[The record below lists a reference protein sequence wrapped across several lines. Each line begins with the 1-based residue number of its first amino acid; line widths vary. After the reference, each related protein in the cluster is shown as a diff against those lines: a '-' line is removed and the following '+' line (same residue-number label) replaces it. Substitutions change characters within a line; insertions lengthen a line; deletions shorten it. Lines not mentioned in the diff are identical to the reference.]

1 MSVREENL
9 NITLAE
15 LLAEKGLKAL
25 GEVILRKKGRRPEP
39 DVLIELNGVRIIIEG
54 KKPGMWDALVAQC
67 AERLDNNV
75 CDLCV
80 MVEYADFKLKK
91 LVPNQVD
98 VKEALLGGKFNIG
111 FLSYVDRAG
120 LDKWMATAPKPEQYN
135 DVSFDDL
142 LTYLMSAYSRIVRE
156 DIIEPV
162 INRMNEVLED
172 FAIKLSTTINLER
185 LKEVLELHK
194 TEEEQMASKDAQKLV
209 STAGL
214 LLVDALVFHEIIAAS
229 HKNVPT
235 LSTIMSA
242 QNVKKELETS
252 WQYIIH
258 NIDYE
263 PVLDIALDILM
274 NIPASAVLDKQ
285 LRSLANLAYDIA
297 SSKVLLRHDLFGRI
311 YHKLLLGKLVK
322 YYATYYTSI
331 PAARLLARLLLN
343 LPSDLDA
350 KTAPPTFNGEPLRIV
365 DFACGSGTL
374 LSAICKEIDARHRI
388 EADNLMVDEVH
399 KYLVEEGIWGFDV
412 LHHAVH
418 LAATVLSLHN
428 PIPVEDS
435 KLFALRLGD
444 GKYLGSVNFLSSSEL
459 GQEMLLTTG
468 HAASRGAEKIGVKK
482 KRAEAIALPNFHFCI
497 MNPPFTRSVGGNL
510 LFGSLPKK
518 ERAELQKSLSQVL
531 KEKGLTGIGQAG
543 LGAVFVFIA
552 DKYLEENG
560 RLGVVLP
567 RAVLSGV
574 SWQKVREKLLADY
587 HLEYIITSY
596 ETHNGWNFSENTNL
610 SEVLIVARKK
620 KKNEEPHYTYF
631 ANLWKKPS
639 NELESIH
646 LGTQLK
652 ELYTSG
658 KLYDIE
664 NSNASPYHLKLH
676 GKKVGEVYSAM
687 ITDSNF
693 GVYNIFSQ
701 MELNRTLLFLRKG
714 IVYLPDQ
721 GIVGNLR
728 LTTLARLGAEIGPDR
743 RQVHS
748 TFSFSETSVGSM
760 YKTLW
765 GYDSSITKTILQKPN
780 GYLDPK
786 NARQARELWK
796 RSGDFLIVER
806 ARLNTY
812 TVLAAYLDEV
822 VLSNVW
828 WPINTNEDN
837 KKILAIWMNSTFGLL
852 LLLSMAEVTCGP
864 WVDFKKEHLQ
874 AMPVID
880 VPRLSHKAKVG
891 LLDLYQKR
899 IGTKRIDEMEFKAI
913 PEEFANP
920 VVRKIID
927 DEICKQLGF
936 QFELDTLHKLLAQE
950 PMLTG

>member
-1 MSVREENL
+1 
-9 NITLAE
+9 
-15 LLAEKGLKAL
+15 
-25 GEVILRKKGRRPEP
+25 
-39 DVLIELNGVRIIIEG
+39 
-54 KKPGMWDALVAQC
+54 
-67 AERLDNNV
+67 
-75 CDLCV
+75 
-80 MVEYADFKLKK
+80 
-91 LVPNQVD
+91 
-98 VKEALLGGKFNIG
+98 
-111 FLSYVDRAG
+111 
-120 LDKWMATAPKPEQYN
+120 
-135 DVSFDDL
+135 
-142 LTYLMSAYSRIVRE
+142 
-156 DIIEPV
+156 
-162 INRMNEVLED
+162 
-172 FAIKLSTTINLER
+172 
-185 LKEVLELHK
+185 
-194 TEEEQMASKDAQKLV
+194 MASKDAQKLV

-229 HKNVPT
+229 HKDVPT
-235 LSTIMSA
+235 LSTVMSA

-274 NIPASAVLDKQ
+274 NIPASAVVDKQ

-311 YHKLLLGKLVK
+311 YHKLLLGNLVK

-331 PAARLLARLLLN
+331 PAARLLARLVIN

-350 KTAPPTFNGEPLRIV
+350 KTAPPSFNDEPLRVV

-374 LSAICKEIDARHRI
+374 LSAILKEIDARHRI

-399 KYLVEEGIWGFDV
+399 KYLVENGIWGFDV

-418 LAATVLSLHN
+418 LAATVLALHN

-444 GKYLGSVNFLSSSEL
+444 GKYLGSVGFLSSSEL
-459 GQEMLLTTG
+459 GQEMLLTTRQSAG
-468 HAASRGAEKIGVKK
+468 RGAEKIGIKK
-482 KRAEAIALPNFHFCI
+482 KRSEAITLPNFHICI

-518 ERAELQKSLSQVL
+518 ERTVLQKCLSDLL
-531 KEKGLTGIGQAG
+531 KEKGLAGIGQAG

-560 RLGVVLP
+560 RLGLVLP

-596 ETHNGWNFSENTNL
+596 ETNNGWNFSENTNL

-620 KKNEEPHYTYF
+620 KKSEEPHYTYF
-631 ANLWKKPS
+631 VNLWKKPS

-701 MELNRTLLFLRKG
+701 MELNRVLLFLRKG

-728 LTTLARLGAEIGPDR
+728 LTTLSRLGAEIGPDR

-748 TFSFSETSVGSM
+748 TFSFSKTSAGSM
-760 YKTLW
+760 YNTLW
-765 GYDSSITKTILQKPN
+765 GYDSSMIKKPFFKSQM
-780 GYLDPK
+780 GTWTQRTP
-786 NARQARELWK
+786 
-796 RSGDFLIVER
+796 
-806 ARLNTY
+806 
-812 TVLAAYLDEV
+812 
-822 VLSNVW
+822 
-828 WPINTNEDN
+828 N
-837 KKILAIWMNSTFGLL
+837 KLGSCGRGAETF
-852 LLLSMAEVTCGP
+852 
-864 WVDFKKEHLQ
+864 
-874 AMPVID
+874 
-880 VPRLSHKAKVG
+880 
-891 LLDLYQKR
+891 
-899 IGTKRIDEMEFKAI
+899 
-913 PEEFANP
+913 
-920 VVRKIID
+920 
-927 DEICKQLGF
+927 
-936 QFELDTLHKLLAQE
+936 
-950 PMLTG
+950 